1 MFFLLAADQQVKQD
15 YTKPSA
21 AVYTMTV
28 MVKEYYEGETKK
40 TLTGSDAAAQDV
52 KFIFP
57 EEKKNKLQD
66 GGIKLRYSQIKKTEA
81 KMNFKFQRWYISQE
95 N

>member
-1 MFFLLAADQQVKQD
+1 MIFHLAADQQVKQD

-21 AVYTMTV
+21 AVYTMKV

-40 TLTGSDAAAQDV
+40 TLTGSAAAQDV

-66 GGIKLRYSQIKKTEA
+66 GGIKIRYSQIKKL
-81 KMNFKFQRWYISQE
+81 KLK
-95 N
+95 